1 MLKEMK
7 TLLQLSATAVLVSSC
22 GIKMATSLLEDVK
35 QDNTTGGLSSLGVN
49 LNLYPANKMV
59 CDPLSGGQTTQTNYT
74 KGIKA
79 SLHYSEAN
87 SPRLYKSTD
96 YIQIAKKS
104 DQNIFL
110 SDMNVPTRMF
120 TEGFAPKMGATLN
133 NDQGEKLIEFFGL
146 KMQTNI
152 VLADGD
158 EEGIYE
164 FALLSDDGTTM
175 KIKSG
180 SEDVEDEVLINNDGD
195 HPTQMG
201 CSTRTV
207 KMRRNVMLPVE
218 VTFYQGRR
226 YHIANVLIWRK
237 ASEAGKDSLC
247 NQQGNELYFNPN
259 NNSVA
264 AQGFTD
270 LTARGWKVLVPDN
283 FMMAQTDYNP
293 CVKGTDPV
301 ISNFELGEV
310 ILTSVSL
317 SWTTD
322 IQATSQVQ
330 LTNMTTNE
338 VTLTN
343 SDNLLRTS
351 HQITL
356 KQLQPAT
363 VYKVKAISVSS
374 DLGRSVSEELT
385 FQTQ

>member
-1 MLKEMK
+1 MLKETK
-7 TLLQLSATAVLVSSC
+7 TLLKLTAATVLISSC
-22 GIKMATSLLEDVK
+22 GIKMASTLAENIQQENTS
-35 QDNTTGGLSSLGVN
+35 GGLSALGVN

-79 SLHYSEAN
+79 SLHYLEAD

-96 YIQIAKKS
+96 YVDFAKKS

-120 TEGFAPKMGATLN
+120 TEGFAPKIGSTLN
-133 NDQGEKLIEFFGL
+133 NDGGQKLIEYFGL

-158 EEGIYE
+158 EEGLYE
-164 FALLSDDGTTM
+164 LALLSDDGTTL

-180 SEDVEDEVLINNDGD
+180 SADVEDEVLISNDGD

-201 CSTRTV
+201 CATRTV

-218 VTFYQGRR
+218 VTFYQGPR

-237 ASEAGKDSLC
+237 ASEAGKDALC
-247 NQQGNELYFNPN
+247 NRQGNELFFNPN

-270 LTARGWKVLVPDN
+270 LTSRGWKVLIPDN

-310 ILTSVSL
+310 ILTNVSL
-317 SWTTD
+317 SWNTD
-322 IQATSQVQ
+322 IEATSQVQ
-330 LTNMTTNE
+330 LTNTTTNE
-338 VTLTN
+338 VTITD

-356 KQLQPAT
+356 RQLQPGT
-363 VYKVKAISVSS
+363 IYKVKAISVSA
-374 DLGRSVSEELT
+374 DLGRSLSEELT